1 MLPEPVVHLLR
12 VQRGVVATCQLRT
25 LPTAERRRIL
35 EREPELE
42 RLTPRVLRHRV
53 VERSREQHLMASVLD
68 TGEDA
73 CLWGK
78 SAAALWGFGRFRSA
92 TPHVGT
98 PRTVVRGA
106 RLGQVHL
113 LRHLELAAITTHL
126 DIPVGRP
133 EETVLW
139 LAGMWTHRRGPNG
152 FDIAVVR
159 TAATLD
165 HAWRSRLIDG
175 NRIHELCERS
185 GGRGR
190 SGIVVFREVLRTRP
204 PGYKPAGS
212 ALEERF
218 ESTLPPDLRDRLERQ
233 VVVGGDEALIG
244 VVDYRHRTRPLIL
257 EINGEAVH
265 SPITARVA
273 DAERYEA
280 LVDAGFEVMVVWEY
294 DVFHQPH
301 RIVAALREVEAG
313 LVEPRVIRPTRAPWE
328 SW

>member
-1 MLPEPVVHLLR
+1 MLPEPVVQLLR
-12 VQRGVVATCQLRT
+12 VQRGVVATRQLRT
-25 LPTAERRRIL
+25 LTTAERRRVL

-53 VERSREQHLMASVLD
+53 ADRSREQHLMAAVLD
-68 TGEDA
+68 TGDDA
-73 CLWGK
+73 GIWGK

-98 PRTVVRGA
+98 SRTLVRGP

-113 LRHLELAAITTHL
+113 LRHLAPESMTTHL
-126 DIPVGRP
+126 DIPVSRP

-139 LAGMWTHRRGPNG
+139 LAGMWTHQWGSNG
-152 FDIAVVR
+152 FDIAVLR

-175 NRIHELCERS
+175 HRIHELCERS

-190 SGIVVFREVLRTRP
+190 SGIAVFREVLRTRP
-204 PGYKPAGS
+204 PDYRPAGS
-212 ALEERF
+212 ALEDRF
-218 ESTLPPDLRDRLERQ
+218 ESTLPRDLRDRLERQ
-233 VVVGGDEALIG
+233 VAVGDEDGRIG
-244 VVDYRHRTRPLIL
+244 IVDYRHRCRPLIV

-265 SPITARVA
+265 SPITARTA
-273 DAERYEA
+273 DAERYDD

-313 LVEPRVIRPTRAPWE
+313 SVEPRVIRPTRAPWE